1 MAGTLHRS
9 ASLPSSAG
17 GSKTNWRCQSTR
29 RPSSIVSM
37 AQNHGTKTQAFGCLR
52 AVHSPAVTPVLGSKS
67 MFPRRH
73 REQRNARLIT
83 RATLS
88 SFTGEVKNIFALAQE
103 ETQRLAFKAGISQVL
118 WSHILQCICILL
130 LDLILNEVNYIQIK
144 SLPLA
149 KANSHSWLHI
159 YA

>member
-17 GSKTNWRCQSTR
+17 GSKTNWKCQSTR

-52 AVHSPAVTPVLGSKS
+52 AAHRPAVTPVLGSKS
-67 MFPRRH
+67 MFPSH
-73 REQRNARLIT
+73 QRGQNYHRLIT
-83 RATLS
+83 RATLN
-88 SFTGEVKNIFALAQE
+88 SFTGEVMNIFALAQE
-103 ETQRLAFKAGISQVL
+103 ETQHLALKAGISQVL

-144 SLPLA
+144 SA
-149 KANSHSWLHI
+149 SN
-159 YA
+159 